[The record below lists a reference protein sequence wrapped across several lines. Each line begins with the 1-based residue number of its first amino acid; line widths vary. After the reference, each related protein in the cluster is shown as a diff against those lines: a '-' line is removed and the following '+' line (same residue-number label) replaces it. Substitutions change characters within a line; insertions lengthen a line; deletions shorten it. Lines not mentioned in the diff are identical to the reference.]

1 MKKGKKKNPG
11 ISSKIAGFFVVLLSA
26 VGMIWFLF
34 LVFDGKKSLPVL
46 GEPGHTAGSFS
57 LVNQDGDTVTAES
70 VRHKVTVAEYFFT
83 SCPSICPVMNKNLKE
98 LYDHYGHNPDFVILS
113 HTVDPDRDSVP
124 VLKAYA
130 KRLNVVSPGW
140 QFLTGDKEVLYKGA
154 ARDYLLSAG
163 DSVSPE
169 FIHTQY
175 VALLDKQRRVRGFY
189 DATDRERVRK
199 LSGDIKRLLAED
211 SD

>member
-1 MKKGKKKNPG
+1 MKKGKKQNPG

-26 VGMIWFLF
+26 VGVIWFLF

-98 LYDHYGHNPDFVILS
+98 LYDRYGHRPDFVILS

-130 KRLNVVSPGW
+130 KRLDVVSPGW
-140 QFLTGDKEVLYKGA
+140 QFLTGDKNALYSGA

-163 DSVSPE
+163 DSGSPE

-189 DATDRERVRK
+189 DATDKEMIRK
-199 LSGDIKRLLAED
+199 LNGDIKRLLEED